1 MRALSAGSSSK
12 RAKLA
17 RRAISEDVSD
27 IGQKELKPKV
37 NRAQTAIFQGVVRG
51 VSVIILPLAWP
62 LQKGLFSRQLINFE
76 TVKPW

>member
-1 MRALSAGSSSK
+1 
-12 RAKLA
+12 
-17 RRAISEDVSD
+17 
-27 IGQKELKPKV
+27 LKPKV

-62 LQKGLFSRQLINFE
+62 LQKGLSSRQLINFE